1 MIRCPDAGSSAVY
14 GFEIS
19 EARRVVMSGTYLDL
33 GFLHCEGSN
42 VSRPQETVGTRLMI
56 LPMLMDDSKV
66 INRASSQDFREV
78 IVLDSYRA
86 IGIIG
91 SAG

>member
-1 MIRCPDAGSSAVY
+1 MR
-14 GFEIS
+14 
-19 EARRVVMSGTYLDL
+19 EALRSTDSKSPKHEEKGRTTYLDL